1 MPVLEG
7 GQYFLIFETDADNPL
22 NEADILNNAAV
33 IPIEVALSI
42 PPDLAVT
49 DFQSPKLITGPAN
62 PTIQLVWRV
71 VNQGLGPT
79 TGSWSDTVLL
89 FTNLNSAPAAVLG
102 RFSQTKALAV
112 REDYWRSETL
122 SLPLAQSA
130 TFYLSLRANSEND
143 MYELDTNNNE
153 ALAHLTFIL
162 IPPAL
167 RVSEAKINDDG
178 SFELMVHGSIG
189 SGYLLQSSSDL
200 VNWVGVCQFTCT
212 NSPVWVQAPASTNSA
227 QRFYRVM
234 Q

>member
-1 MPVLEG
+1 
-7 GQYFLIFETDADNPL
+7 
-22 NEADILNNAAV
+22 
-33 IPIEVALSI
+33 
-42 PPDLAVT
+42 
-49 DFQSPKLITGPAN
+49 
-62 PTIQLVWRV
+62 
-71 VNQGLGPT
+71 
-79 TGSWSDTVLL
+79 LL

-102 RFSQTKALAV
+102 RFPQTKALAV

-162 IPPAL
+162 FPPAL